1 MEEIATKNT
10 KKQKVVE
17 EQSINPL
24 RAEKII
30 VRFIPRFGGPHG
42 DSPNHALAGGLAEN
56 ATVSFCV
63 PMIGDHYKNVL
74 TNTEKEFLEEVL
86 DLEKNALSVY
96 KKVDNFWDTYY
107 VTVGKEGVILDLMDP
122 NDYIKYKVLLAN
134 SDTVAKSLDDL
145 QDTPEATYR
154 FVLIKDNEEAKIESE
169 KMDTTMA
176 CYKEFGKIDND
187 KDTLRVLVELLDAKP
202 LAANTPAEY
211 LRSRVNQLIQA
222 DSKVFLKAI
231 TDPMLHTKVLIR
243 RSIELGKLTK
253 RGDYYYTLDNTP
265 LCENGQNPTLSV
277 AAAWLNLPAHQDIK
291 AILEVAVNDART
303 K

>member
-1 MEEIATKNT
+1 MEEIATKQ

-30 VRFIPRFGGPHG
+30 VRFVPRNGGPHG
-42 DSPNHALAGGLAEN
+42 DDPNHALAGGLAEN
-56 ATVSFCV
+56 ATISFSV
-63 PMIGDHYKNVL
+63 PLIGDHYKNVL
-74 TNTEKEFLEEVL
+74 TNSEKDFLEEAL
-86 DLEKNALSVY
+86 DLDKNALSVY
-96 KKVDNFWDTYY
+96 KKIDNFWDTYF
-107 VTVGKEGVILDLMDP
+107 VTVGKEGTILDLMDP

-134 SDTVAKSLDDL
+134 SETIAKSLDEL
-145 QDTPEATYR
+145 QDTPEATFR
-154 FVLIKDNEEAKIESE
+154 FVLIKDNEEAKLESE

-187 KDTLRVLVELLDAKP
+187 KDTMRVLVELLDAKP
-202 LAANTPAEY
+202 LNPNTSVEY
-211 LRSRVNQLIQA
+211 FRSRINQLIQA

-243 RSIELGKLTK
+243 RAIELGKLTK

-265 LCENGQNPTLSV
+265 LCEGGQNPTLSV

-303 K
+303 N